1 MEIEGHSLKLLHPF
15 SLIISGVS
23 QSGKS
28 EFVKKLLTHDAQLI
42 EPCPSRIIV
51 SYTENQPAN
60 TPYDDM
66 AKHNNRIEFRQGL
79 DFDMSEFSNKH
90 PTLLIID
97 DQMKDVLTNEKIQTL
112 FTRGI
117 HHNSVSVILLTQNLY
132 PQGKFGRDIRL
143 NCHYMVIMRSPTF
156 ASQIQYLGKQFFHII
171 RNFYLM
177 PIKEQLSNHTRTYS
191 SIYTL
196 SVTTEP
202 ECSREFFQTSQNTC
216 TYQNE
221 VRY

>member
-51 SYTENQPAN
+51 SYTENQPA
-60 TPYDDM
+60 YDDM

-156 ASQIQYLGKQFFHII
+156 ASQIQYLGKQLFPHNT
-171 RNFYLM
+171 NFLSDAYKRATEQPYSYLFLNLH
-177 PIKEQLSNHTRTYS
+177 PLCNDRTRVLQGIFS
-191 SIYTL
+191 D
-196 SVTTEP
+196 EP
-202 ECSREFFQTSQNTC
+202 K
-216 TYQNE
+216 Y
-221 VRY
+221 VYIPK